1 MELIIRRRSN
11 GLYVLLSL
19 FGAMV
24 TSVQT
29 EDRHSARQLVIVR
42 LSLHLTHISSSFSFS
57 MEQSI
62 RFYPTVVFAD
72 SARGPPELDRRAFY
86 KAFQWNELKI

>member
-1 MELIIRRRSN
+1 MELIIRRRSK

-19 FGAMV
+19 LGAMV

-29 EDRHSARQLVIVR
+29 EDRHSTRQLVIVR

-57 MEQSI
+57 TEQSI
-62 RFYPTVVFAD
+62 HFSFAFVFANL
-72 SARGPPELDRRAFY
+72 SRGPPELVKKLFVRHLM
-86 KAFQWNELKI
+86 E